1 VSDDGALVFV
11 SVKHKNG
18 TTKMPSNGPDKRLTI
33 VVPALNEQ
41 EKIADTIQ
49 GILPLARDLLD
60 DFEVI
65 LIDDGSTDETG
76 AIMDRFAA
84 EEPRIVVVHHAQRQ
98 GVGAGFKAA
107 LQRAK
112 FAAITLIP
120 GDHAF
125 QNQGIARMF
134 KAAGAADIVI
144 TYRDNQSDR
153 SRNRSFQSH
162 ALRFL
167 LNSMFGFWL
176 FDYHSMIVYPV
187 KWLRQIPVETDGYGF
202 QICALVSLLQL
213 GLTYA
218 QVPVSLNAE
227 LKGSSRALRPRTYLE
242 LGVTIISL
250 LRRAPIRH
258 IDASQVPA
266 QPARGPRQ

>member
-1 VSDDGALVFV
+1 
-11 SVKHKNG
+11 
-18 TTKMPSNGPDKRLTI
+18 MPSSEPEKRLTI

-41 EKIADTIQ
+41 EKIGETID

-60 DFEVI
+60 DFEII
-65 LIDDGSTDETG
+65 LIDDGSTDDTG

-98 GVGAGFKAA
+98 GVGVAFKAA

-112 FAAITLIP
+112 FGAIALIP

-125 QNQGIARMF
+125 QDQGIARMF

-153 SRNRSFQSH
+153 SFNRSVQSH
-162 ALRFL
+162 ALRFA
-167 LNSMFGFWL
+167 LNCMFGFWL
-176 FDYHSMIVYPV
+176 FDYHSMIIYPV
-187 KWLRQIPVETDGYGF
+187 KWLRQIPVKTDGYGF
-202 QICALVSLLQL
+202 QICALISLLRL
-213 GLTYA
+213 GLTHV
-218 QVPVSLNAE
+218 QVPVSLNTE
-227 LKGSSRALRPRTYLE
+227 LKGSSRALRPRTYFE
-242 LGVTIISL
+242 LVVTVISL
-250 LRRAPIRH
+250 LRRAPIRR

-266 QPARGPRQ
+266 QTERGPRP

>member
-1 VSDDGALVFV
+1 
-11 SVKHKNG
+11 
-18 TTKMPSNGPDKRLTI
+18 MPANGPDKQLTI
-33 VVPALNEQ
+33 VIPALNEQ
-41 EKIADTIQ
+41 EKIAETIE
-49 GILPLARDLLD
+49 GVLPLARDLLD
-60 DFEVI
+60 DFEII
-65 LIDDGSTDETG
+65 LINDGSTDNTG

-84 EEPRIVVVHHAQRQ
+84 EEPQILVVHHAERM

-112 FAAITLIP
+112 FNAITLIP

-125 QNQGIARMF
+125 KNEGIARMF

-153 SRNRSFQSH
+153 SLNRSFQSH
-162 ALRFL
+162 SLRFL
-167 LNSMFGFWL
+167 LNATFGFWL
-176 FDYHSMIVYPV
+176 FDYHSMIIYPV
-187 KWLRQIPVETDGYGF
+187 KWLRQIPIKTGGYSF
-202 QICALVSLLQL
+202 QICALISLLQL
-213 GLTYA
+213 GLTHV

-227 LKGSSRALRPRTYLE
+227 LKGSSRALRPRTYFE
-242 LGVTIISL
+242 LGVTILSL

-266 QPARGPRQ
+266 QTQRGPHR